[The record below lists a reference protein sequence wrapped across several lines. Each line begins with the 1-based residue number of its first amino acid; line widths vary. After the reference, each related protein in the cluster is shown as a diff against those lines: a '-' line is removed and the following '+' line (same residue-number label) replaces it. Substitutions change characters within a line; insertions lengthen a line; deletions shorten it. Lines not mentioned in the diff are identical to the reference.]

1 MQLLNMEK
9 QITSLLLANNLPIF
23 DPFCLWVSAERAGFE
38 PAKPFRGL
46 HAFQACLF
54 NHSSISP
61 IIRLASSK
69 TTAKYE
75 KIPICNLFS
84 AQIYSFCLTYT
95 QYPRNKF

>member
-1 MQLLNMEK
+1 MVFS
-9 QITSLLLANNLPIF
+9 T
-23 DPFCLWVSAERAGFE
+23 AERAGFE

-75 KIPICNLFS
+75 KNRISKRFS

-95 QYPRNKF
+95 QYLVDKF

>member
-1 MQLLNMEK
+1 MVFS
-9 QITSLLLANNLPIF
+9 T
-23 DPFCLWVSAERAGFE
+23 AERAGFE

-61 IIRLASSK
+61 KTSYRFSK
-69 TTAKYE
+69 TGAKYE
-75 KIPICNLFS
+75 KNPISKRFS

-95 QYPRNKF
+95 QYLADKF

>member
-1 MQLLNMEK
+1 MFIYCFSLILN
-9 QITSLLLANNLPIF
+9 L
-23 DPFCLWVSAERAGFE
+23 AERRGFE
-38 PAKPFRGL
+38 PRIPFRSI

>member
-1 MQLLNMEK
+1 MVFS
-9 QITSLLLANNLPIF
+9 T
-23 DPFCLWVSAERAGFE
+23 AERAGFE

-95 QYPRNKF
+95 QNIHEINFDFIRKKVSIWVYLRF

>member
-1 MQLLNMEK
+1 MVFS
-9 QITSLLLANNLPIF
+9 T
-23 DPFCLWVSAERAGFE
+23 AERAGFE

-61 IIRLASSK
+61 IIRLVSSK

-75 KIPICNLFS
+75 KIPICKRFS

-95 QYPRNKF
+95 QYLVDKF

>member
-1 MQLLNMEK
+1 MVFS
-9 QITSLLLANNLPIF
+9 T
-23 DPFCLWVSAERAGFE
+23 AERAGFE
-38 PAKPFRGL
+38 PAKPFKGL